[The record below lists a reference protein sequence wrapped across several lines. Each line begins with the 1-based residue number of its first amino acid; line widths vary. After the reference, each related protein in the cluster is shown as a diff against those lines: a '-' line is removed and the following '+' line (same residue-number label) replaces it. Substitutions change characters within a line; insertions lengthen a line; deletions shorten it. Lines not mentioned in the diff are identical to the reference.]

1 MRSAPVLH
9 RYCEYWKQERNESY
23 DFMKDIL
30 DAKDWEELEHFK
42 ELLKPFERVTK
53 RTEGNA
59 ITGSNGALWEVIPII
74 DYLFTILQKHADKI
88 TAIPHLFTDHY

>member
-1 MRSAPVLH
+1 
-9 RYCEYWKQERNESY
+9 
-23 DFMKDIL
+23 MKDIL

-74 DYLFTILQKHADKI
+74 DYLFTTRVVIRQSHSTKGIWLTVCQD
-88 TAIPHLFTDHY
+88 